1 MLEQHQLLASLS
13 SSLNVGK
20 LENPSEITLEVSM
33 IAQIQWLFTLTL
45 LVGLT
50 ACPNDPPPQPTNHAP
65 TAAFTTLETVQAG
78 TPLAFDA
85 STSSDPDKDTL
96 VFSWDFGDGG
106 RGGSSLLA
114 HVFNGA
120 GSFTVR
126 LTATDPSGVSS
137 DSTKTITVSS
147 RPAPGAVVSVQGM
160 VRDSSGA
167 VLSGANVELVGGT
180 AGILSDAAGKVTL
193 SLATGTPNTLRIS
206 KSAYAEQYKI
216 LELPSTASS
225 GFFDVVLS
233 QRAPDQTLDAGTG
246 GSLSSND
253 GAKLT
258 LPAGALVDG
267 TGKPIAG
274 SINVNLT
281 SVDVTD
287 SSKVALFPGAFSGVL
302 PSGSSSPIVS
312 FGTTEYAL
320 SQSGARLQLAPG
332 KTAGIE
338 IPIFASLNLDGSS
351 LNIGDTQALWSLDE
365 KTGIWVQEGTGTV
378 VATSTSPSGLAL
390 RATVSHFSWWNH
402 DIGFDPSRPKPKCE
416 PDQSIPGA
424 TNYFA
429 NETICNMIAE
439 MDRGLG
445 KTSSRATPPRLPGYR
460 ASTTIPIAGGAPLP
474 IPANNNVILRGC
486 ALGGTWC
493 GQVTVNKASGSS
505 DEVIIKLRPVDTS
518 AISVAITSPTGT
530 AYAGSSV
537 TFKAVLNSGLLPDKL
552 EFFKNDVSIGVA
564 ANSNFTWSTGGI
576 PEGSYSITAKAT
588 VGAVTVTSAPIT
600 VVVDH
605 GFPTLVSR
613 SPAPAGI
620 GGSSS
625 AIQAVFSEP
634 MLASSFTDASVVLK
648 VNDVVVGRS
657 LSLSNDLKTLT
668 ITPSTALPVP
678 SSGNVSFGY
687 SLNSLTDLAGNTLI
701 APTTPWTWVNSAW
714 SPVGAPVE
722 GDLPLSSPAPSMAL
736 GTDGQ
741 PFVAFAATADPTQK
755 FGLANLYVRHFD
767 GSSWKDV
774 GASLSAVTGP
784 GMFGYDQS
792 IAGCPAIAV
801 DNSSNPVVIWQE
813 LTEDNQTTYAYYVRR
828 FNPNSALWEALG
840 ANGGKLPDFS
850 YSACASPPSIKI
862 DSSGRPVVAYTGF
875 SGLLVKR
882 FDGTNWV
889 GLGPNDGNLGRLDF
903 QGFNF
908 VLNSA
913 DNPVLI
919 GNEQNGFAV
928 VKRFNPTSKLWENI
942 GPYAGKLRA
951 AGLTLGTPKLIL
963 DGSGNPLVAG
973 TVSVPYG
980 GSVTY
985 QDITAFRFNG
995 TDWQELG
1002 ARAVNYGVDVGQ
1014 LATVAFDQDAKPVM
1028 AYVGSTGDNY
1038 GLYVKRFDGSSWL
1051 GVGTNTGKVGVSAIG
1066 SLGLG
1071 VNAGKLVLAFQ
1082 GIYANTSGFSASIS
1096 VIRYP

>member
-1 MLEQHQLLASLS
+1 MWNTAAEELMNSRNLGLALGLL
-13 SSLNVGK
+13 V
-20 LENPSEITLEVSM
+20 
-33 IAQIQWLFTLTL
+33 L
-45 LVGLT
+45 LVG
-50 ACPNDPPPQPTNHAP
+50 CPDETKPPPVNKPP
-65 TAAFTTLETVQAG
+65 RAAFNVNSSVQAG

-85 STSSDPDKDTL
+85 SPSSDPDKDVL
-96 VFSWDFGDGG
+96 EFSWDFGDGG
-106 RGGSSLLA
+106 RGGSSILA
-114 HVFNGA
+114 HVFNSA

-126 LTATDPSGVSS
+126 LTATDPSGASS
-137 DSTKTITVSS
+137 SSTKTITVSS
-147 RPAPGAVVSVQGM
+147 RPAPGALVTVQGT

-167 VLSGANVELVGGT
+167 VLVGANVELVGGT
-180 AGILSDAAGKVTL
+180 AGILSDATGKVTL

-206 KSAYAEQYKI
+206 KSGYAEQYKI
-216 LELPSTASS
+216 LELPPTASS
-225 GFFDVVLS
+225 GFYEVMLS

-246 GSLSSND
+246 GSLSSSD

-287 SSKVALFPGAFSGVL
+287 SGKVALFPGAFEGVL

-332 KTAGIE
+332 KTASIE

-351 LNIGDTQALWSLDE
+351 LKIGDTQPLWSLDE

-378 VATSTSPSGLAL
+378 VASSASSSGLAL

-424 TNYFA
+424 TSYFA

-493 GQVTVNKASGSS
+493 GQVTVNKAIGSS

-552 EFFKNDVSIGVA
+552 EFFNNNISIGVA
-564 ANSNFTWSTGGI
+564 ANSNFTWTTGGVL
-576 PEGSYSITAKAT
+576 EGSYAVTAKAT
-588 VGAVTVTSAPIT
+588 IGAVTVTSAPIT
-600 VVVDH
+600 VIVDH
-605 GFPTLVSR
+605 GFPSLVSR

-634 MLASSFTDASVVLK
+634 MLASSLTDTSVILK

-657 LSLSNDLKTLT
+657 LALSSDLKTLT

-687 SLNSLTDLAGNTLI
+687 SLNSLTDLAGNALI
-701 APTTPWTWVNSAW
+701 APTTAWTWINSAW

-722 GDLPLSSPAPSMAL
+722 GDQKVSNPAPSMTL

-741 PFVAFAATADPTQK
+741 PFVAFAAS
-755 FGLANLYVRHFD
+755 ANPSLSLTDLYVRHFD

-784 GMFGYDQS
+784 GIFGYDQS
-792 IAGCPAIAV
+792 NVTCSAIAL
-801 DNSSNPVVIWQE
+801 DASNNPVVVWQE
-813 LTEDNQTTYAYYVRR
+813 LTEAQQTTYAYYVRR
-828 FNPNSALWEALG
+828 YNPTTALWEAIG
-840 ANGGKLPDFS
+840 ANGGKLPDIA
-850 YSACASPPSIKI
+850 YNACSVLSLKL
-862 DSSGRPVVAYTGF
+862 DSLGRPVVAYSTY

-889 GLGPNDGNLGRLDF
+889 GLGPDDGNLGRLDF
-903 QGFNF
+903 QGFNL
-908 VLNSA
+908 VLNTA

-928 VKRFNPTSKLWENI
+928 VKRFNSVSSLWENI
-942 GPYAGKLRA
+942 GPFAGKLRP
-951 AGLTLGTPKLIL
+951 AGLELGTPKLVL
-963 DGSGNPLVAG
+963 DASGNPLVAG
-973 TVSVPYG
+973 TVRVPYG

-1014 LATVAFDQDAKPVM
+1014 LATVAFDQDANPVM

-1051 GVGTNTGKVGVSAIG
+1051 GVGTSTGKVGVSAIS
-1066 SLGLG
+1066 SLGLV
-1071 VNAGKLVLAFQ
+1071 VNAGKLTLGFQ
-1082 GIYANTSGFSASIS
+1082 GIYTNTSGFSASIS

>member
-1 MLEQHQLLASLS
+1 M
-13 SSLNVGK
+13 GR
-20 LENPSEITLEVSM
+20 LENPSEITLEVLM
-33 IAQIQWLFTLTL
+33 IAQMHWSLAFVLMVT
-45 LVGLT
+45 LT
-50 ACPNDPPPQPTNHAP
+50 ACPTDPPPQPTNHAP
-65 TAAFTTLETVQAG
+65 TAAFSSLETVQAG
-78 TPLAFDA
+78 TPLALDA
-85 STSSDPDKDTL
+85 SPSSDPDKDAL
-96 VFSWDFGDGG
+96 AFSWDFGDGG

-126 LTATDPSGVSS
+126 LTATDPSGASS
-137 DSTKTITVSS
+137 SSTKTIAVSS
-147 RPAPGAVVSVQGM
+147 RPAPGALVTVQGT

-167 VLSGANVELVGGT
+167 VLVGANVELVGGT
-180 AGILSDAAGKVTL
+180 ARILSDAAGKVTL

-206 KSAYAEQYKI
+206 KSGYAEQYKI
-216 LELPSTASS
+216 LELPPTASS
-225 GFFDVVLS
+225 GFFEVMLS

-246 GSLSSND
+246 GSLSSSD

-267 TGKPIAG
+267 TGKSVSG
-274 SINVNLT
+274 SVNVNLT
-281 SVDVTD
+281 SIDVTD
-287 SSKVALFPGAFSGVL
+287 SGKVALFPGAFEGVL
-302 PSGSSSPIVS
+302 PSGNSSPIVS

-320 SQSGARLQLAPG
+320 SQAGARLQLASG
-332 KTAGIE
+332 KTASIE

-351 LNIGDTQALWSLDE
+351 LKIGDTQPLWSLDE
-365 KTGIWVQEGTGTV
+365 KTGIWIQEGTGTV
-378 VATSTSPSGLAL
+378 VASSASPSGLAL
-390 RATVSHFSWWNH
+390 RATVAHFSWWNA
-402 DIGFDPSRPKPKCE
+402 DLGFDPSRPKPKCE

-445 KTSSRATPPRLPGYR
+445 KTSTRATPPRLPGYR
-460 ASTTIPIAGGAPLP
+460 ASTTIPISGGAPLV

-493 GQVTVNKASGSS
+493 GQVVVNKAIGSS

-518 AISVAITSPTGT
+518 AISVAITSPIGT

-537 TFKAVLNSGLLPDKL
+537 TFKAVINSGLLPDKL
-552 EFFKNDVSIGVA
+552 EFFNNDVSIGVA
-564 ANSNFTWSTGGI
+564 ANSNFTWFTGSVA
-576 PEGSYSITAKAT
+576 EGSYSITAKAT
-588 VGAVTVTSAPIT
+588 IGSVTVISAPVTLI
-600 VVVDH
+600 VDH

-620 GGSSS
+620 GSLSS

-634 MLASSFTDASVVLK
+634 ILTSSLTDANVILK
-648 VNDVVVGRS
+648 VNDLVVGRS
-657 LSLSNDLKTLT
+657 LSLSSDLKTLT
-668 ITPSTALPVP
+668 ITPSVALPVP
-678 SSGNVSFGY
+678 ANVSVSFVY
-687 SLNSLTDLAGNTLI
+687 DSNSLTDLAGNVLI
-701 APTTPWTWVNSAW
+701 AATTPWTWVNSAW

-722 GDLPLSSPAPSMAL
+722 GAQKISNPAPSMTL

-741 PFVAFAATADPTQK
+741 PFVAFAALNPTAQ
-755 FGLANLYVRHFD
+755 FGISDLYVRHFD
-767 GSSWKDV
+767 GSSWKGV

-784 GMFGYDQS
+784 GVFGYDQS

-813 LTEDNQTTYAYYVRR
+813 LTEDNQQTYAYYVRR
-828 FNPNSALWEALG
+828 FNPNTASWEALG

-850 YSACASPPSIKI
+850 YNACASPPSIKI

-889 GLGPNDGNLGRLDF
+889 GLGPDDGNLGRLDF
-903 QGFNF
+903 QGFNY

-951 AGLTLGTPKLIL
+951 AGLTLGAPKLIL
-963 DGSGNPLVAG
+963 DGSGNPLVVG
-973 TVSVPYG
+973 TVGVPYG
-980 GSVTY
+980 SGTTT

-1002 ARAVNYGVDVGQ
+1002 ARAANYGVDVGQ
-1014 LATVAFDQDAKPVM
+1014 LATVAFDQDTNPVM

-1038 GLYVKRFDGSSWL
+1038 GLYVKRFNGSSWQ
-1051 GVGTNTGKVGVSAIG
+1051 GVGTSTGKVGVAAIG
-1066 SLGLG
+1066 SLTLG
-1071 VNAGKLVLAFQ
+1071 VNAGKLILAFQ
-1082 GIYANTSGFSASIS
+1082 GIPNTIS

>member
-1 MLEQHQLLASLS
+1 
-13 SSLNVGK
+13 VGK
-20 LENPSEITLEVSM
+20 LEKLSEITLEVLM
-33 IAQIQWLFTLTL
+33 IAQMHWLLVLTL

-50 ACPNDPPPQPTNHAP
+50 ACPTDPPPQTNRAP
-65 TAAFTTLETVQAG
+65 TAAFTALEKVQAG

-85 STSSDPDKDTL
+85 SPSSDPDKDVL
-96 VFSWDFGDGG
+96 AFSWDFGDGG

-114 HVFNGA
+114 HVFNSA

-126 LTATDPSGVSS
+126 LTATDPSGASS
-137 DSTKTITVSS
+137 STTKTITVSS
-147 RPAPGAVVSVQGM
+147 RAASGIAVGVQGT
-160 VRDSSGA
+160 VRDSSSA
-167 VLSGANVELVGGT
+167 VLAGAKVELVGGT
-180 AGILSDAAGKVTL
+180 PTVLSDATGKVTL

-206 KSAYAEQYKI
+206 KTGYAEQYKI
-216 LELPSTASS
+216 LELPPTASS
-225 GFFDVVLS
+225 GFFEVMLS
-233 QRAPDQTLDAGTG
+233 QRAPDQTLDAGAG
-246 GSLSSND
+246 GSLSSSD

-274 SINVNLT
+274 SVNVNLT

-320 SQSGARLQLAPG
+320 SQAGARLQLASG
-332 KTAGIE
+332 KTASID

-351 LNIGDTQALWSLDE
+351 LKIGDAQPLWSLDE
-365 KTGIWVQEGTGTV
+365 KMGIWVQEGTGTV
-378 VATSTSPSGLAL
+378 VASSSSPSGLAL
-390 RATVSHFSWWNH
+390 RATVSHFSWWNA
-402 DIGFDPSRPKPKCE
+402 DSGFDPSRPKPKCE

-424 TNYFA
+424 TNFFA

-445 KTSSRATPPRLPGYR
+445 KTATRATPPRLPGYR
-460 ASTTIPIAGGAPLP
+460 ASTTIPISGGVGLA

-518 AISVAITSPTGT
+518 AISVAIISPVGT

-537 TFKAVLNSGLLPDKL
+537 TLKAVINSGLLPDKL

-564 ANSNFTWSTGGI
+564 ANSNFIWSTGGVA
-576 PEGSYSITAKAT
+576 EGSYSITAKAT
-588 VGAVTVTSAPIT
+588 VGAVTVTSAPVT
-600 VVVDH
+600 VIVDH
-605 GFPTLVSR
+605 GFPTVISR

-625 AIQAVFSEP
+625 AIQTIFSEP
-634 MLASSFTDASVVLK
+634 ILTSSLTDASVVLK
-648 VNDVVVGRS
+648 VNDVVVGRNVA
-657 LSLSNDLKTLT
+657 LSSDLKTLT
-668 ITPSTALPVP
+668 ITPSAALPVP
-678 SSGNVSFGY
+678 SSVNVSFGF
-687 SLNSLTDLAGNTLI
+687 SVNSLTDLAGNALI
-701 APTTPWTWVNSAW
+701 APATAWTWTNSAW

-722 GDLPLSSPAPSMAL
+722 GSLPLSTPAPSMAL

-755 FGLANLYVRHFD
+755 FGLTNLYVRHFD

-784 GMFGYDQS
+784 GVFGYDQS
-792 IAGCPAIAV
+792 GVACSAIAV
-801 DNSSNPVVIWQE
+801 DAANNPVVVWQE
-813 LTEDNQTTYAYYVRR
+813 LTEAQQTIYAYYVRR
-828 FNPNSALWEALG
+828 YNPTSGNWEAIG
-840 ANGGKLPDFS
+840 ANGGKLPDTA
-850 YSACASPPSIKI
+850 YNACSVLSLKL
-862 DSSGRPVVAYTGF
+862 DSLGRPVVAYTAI

-889 GLGPNDGNLGRLDF
+889 GLGPDDGNLGRLDF
-903 QGFNF
+903 GGFSLA
-908 VLNSA
+908 LNA
-913 DNPVLI
+913 VDNPVLI

-928 VKRFNPTSKLWENI
+928 VKRFNSVSSLWENI
-942 GPYAGKLRA
+942 GPFAGKLRA
-951 AGLTLGTPKLIL
+951 AGLTLGTPRLVL
-963 DGSGNPLVAG
+963 DASGNPLVAG

-980 GSVTY
+980 SGVTT

-1002 ARAVNYGVDVGQ
+1002 ARALNYGVDVGQ

-1051 GVGTNTGKVGVSAIG
+1051 GVGTSAGKVGVSAIG
-1066 SLGLG
+1066 SLTLG
-1071 VNAGKLVLAFQ
+1071 VSAGKLILAFQ
-1082 GIYANTSGFSASIS
+1082 GIPETIS

>member
-1 MLEQHQLLASLS
+1 MWNTAAEELMNSRNLGLALGLL
-13 SSLNVGK
+13 V
-20 LENPSEITLEVSM
+20 
-33 IAQIQWLFTLTL
+33 L
-45 LVGLT
+45 LVG
-50 ACPNDPPPQPTNHAP
+50 CPDETKPPPVNKPP
-65 TAAFTTLETVQAG
+65 RAAFNVNSSVQAG

-85 STSSDPDKDTL
+85 SPSSDPDKDAL
-96 VFSWDFGDGG
+96 AFSWDFGDGG

-114 HVFNGA
+114 HVFNSA

-126 LTATDPSGVSS
+126 LTATDPSGASS
-137 DSTKTITVSS
+137 SSTKTITVSS
-147 RPAPGAVVSVQGM
+147 RPAPGALVTVQGT

-167 VLSGANVELVGGT
+167 VLVGANVELVGGT
-180 AGILSDAAGKVTL
+180 AGILSDATGKVTL
-193 SLATGTPNTLRIS
+193 SLATGTPNTLQIS
-206 KSAYAEQYKI
+206 KSGYAEQYKI
-216 LELPSTASS
+216 LELPPTASS
-225 GFFDVVLS
+225 GFFEVMLS

-246 GSLSSND
+246 GSLSSSD

-258 LPAGALVDG
+258 LSVGALVDG

-274 SINVNLT
+274 SVNVNLT
-281 SVDVTD
+281 SIDVTD

-302 PSGSSSPIVS
+302 LSGSSSPIVS

-320 SQSGARLQLAPG
+320 SQAGARLQLASG
-332 KTAGIE
+332 KTASIE

-351 LNIGDTQALWSLDE
+351 LKIGESQPLWSLDE

-378 VATSTSPSGLAL
+378 VASSASPSGLAL
-390 RATVSHFSWWNH
+390 RATVSHFSWWNA
-402 DIGFDPSRPKPKCE
+402 DLGFDPSRPKPKCE

-424 TNYFA
+424 TSYFA

-445 KTSSRATPPRLPGYR
+445 KTSSRAIPPRLPGYR
-460 ASTTIPIAGGAPLP
+460 ASTTIPISGGAPLV

-493 GQVTVNKASGSS
+493 GQVTVNKAIGSS

-564 ANSNFTWSTGGI
+564 ANSNFTWSTGSI

-588 VGAVTVTSAPIT
+588 IGAVTVTSAPIT
-600 VVVDH
+600 VIVDH
-605 GFPTLVSR
+605 GFPSLVSR

-620 GGSSS
+620 GSPSS

-634 MLASSFTDASVVLK
+634 ILTSSLTDTSVQLK

-657 LSLSNDLKTLT
+657 LSLSSDLKTLT
-668 ITPSTALPVP
+668 ITPSVALPVP
-678 SSGNVSFGY
+678 ANVSISFVY
-687 SLNSLTDLAGNTLI
+687 DSNSLTDLAGNVLI
-701 APTTPWTWVNSAW
+701 AATTPWTWTNSAW
-714 SPVGAPVE
+714 SPVGTSVE
-722 GDLPLSSPAPSMAL
+722 GNLKLSTPAPSMAL

-741 PFVAFAATADPTQK
+741 PFVAFVAS
-755 FGLANLYVRHFD
+755 ANPSSSLTDLYVRHFE

-774 GASLSAVTGP
+774 GTPLSAVTGP
-784 GMFGYDQS
+784 GVFGYDQS
-792 IAGCPAIAV
+792 GAGCPAIAV
-801 DNSSNPVVIWQE
+801 DGSSNPVVIWQE

-828 FNPNSALWEALG
+828 FNPNTASWEALG

-850 YSACASPPSIKI
+850 YSACASPPSIRI

-889 GLGPNDGNLGRLDF
+889 GLGPDDGNLGRLDF

-928 VKRFNPTSKLWENI
+928 VKRFNSVSSLWENI

-951 AGLTLGTPKLIL
+951 AGLTLSTPKLVI
-963 DGSGNPLVAG
+963 DASGNPLVAG

-980 GSVTY
+980 DSVTT

-995 TDWQELG
+995 IDWQELG
-1002 ARAVNYGVDVGQ
+1002 ARAANYGVDVGQ
-1014 LATVAFDQDAKPVM
+1014 IATVAFDQDANPVM
-1028 AYVGSTGDNY
+1028 AYIGSTGDNY
-1038 GLYVKRFDGSSWL
+1038 GLYVKRFNGSSWL
-1051 GVGTNTGKVGVSAIG
+1051 GVGTSTGKVGVSAIS

-1071 VNAGKLVLAFQ
+1071 VNAGKLTLAFQ